1 MTQPTSFKVS
11 SPGFPSFAGRTCNV
25 LESSAISRERG
36 RGAQHGTGTTHSRS
50 PTCPDQIVG
59 WSQTTVTNA
68 AFDSKKEKQ
77 IEEALENAHQG
88 ITRLAGRRN
97 TQNSLHPLPARPT
110 SAPVVEAVE
119 TILLAQVSRDPDHQV
134 RRLHHH
140 HHQQAKQHQAL
151 DQKHV
156 HNKQQDPQHV
166 TIPPHFSA
174 SASARHGRTGWAQRR

>member
-1 MTQPTSFKVS
+1 MQAPRHLKMCLKGVTMCPEWKNNVAEQPLCSPALSREWVECTPLESSCGQRGERRGGLLTQPTSFKVS

-36 RGAQHGTGTTHSRS
+36 RGAQHGTGITHSRS

-77 IEEALENAHQG
+77 IEGALENAHQG

-97 TQNSLHPLPARPT
+97 TQNSLHPCNFL
-110 SAPVVEAVE
+110 
-119 TILLAQVSRDPDHQV
+119 
-134 RRLHHH
+134 
-140 HHQQAKQHQAL
+140 
-151 DQKHV
+151 KH
-156 HNKQQDPQHV
+156 
-166 TIPPHFSA
+166 
-174 SASARHGRTGWAQRR
+174 R